1 METRRRHASTWRLQ
15 KAGKCVAGNNN
26 TPNLLFLPFA
36 QTSVIMAGVTQR
48 VRNVRIQLLLKGCAN
63 RPFYHLVA
71 ARLRRRPRDTDT
83 IEQIGSFDPMPN
95 ERNEKLVAIN
105 FDRLNYWFGQGA
117 KTSPGAGMLL
127 GLAGYTSVHPKV
139 YMKAWRNRRAALAEE
154 QAGKEAAEAKDEA
167 AKAES

>member
-1 METRRRHASTWRLQ
+1 
-15 KAGKCVAGNNN
+15 
-26 TPNLLFLPFA
+26 
-36 QTSVIMAGVTQR
+36 MAGVTQR
-48 VRNVRIQLLLKGCAN
+48 VRSVRIQLLLKGCAN

>member
-1 METRRRHASTWRLQ
+1 MAAFTRR
-15 KAGKCVAGNNN
+15 AG
-26 TPNLLFLPFA
+26 
-36 QTSVIMAGVTQR
+36 IMAAQAVPK
-48 VRNVRIQLLLKGCAN
+48 VRIQLLLKGCAN

-71 ARLRRRPRDTDT
+71 ARLRRRPRDEDT

-95 ERNEKLVAIN
+95 ERNEKLVAVN

-139 YMKAWRNRRAALAEE
+139 YMKAWRKRRAAIAEE
-154 QAGKEAAEAKDEA
+154 EKAAKEAAEAKDEA
-167 AKAES
+167 AKTES

>member
-1 METRRRHASTWRLQ
+1 MA
-15 KAGKCVAGNNN
+15 
-26 TPNLLFLPFA
+26 A
-36 QTSVIMAGVTQR
+36 QSVPK
-48 VRNVRIQLLLKGCAN
+48 VRIQLLLKGCAN

-71 ARLRRRPRDTDT
+71 ARLRRRPRDEDT

-139 YMKAWRNRRAALAEE
+139 YMKAWRKRRAAIAEE
-154 QAGKEAAEAKDEA
+154 EKASKEAAETNNEG